1 VINTYKEQGNMLR
14 VSALGTAIKLE
25 FSGLAYGIPLILRGR
40 RE

>member
-1 VINTYKEQGNMLR
+1 MLI

-25 FSGLAYGIPLILRGR
+25 FSRLADDIPLILRER